1 MYARGGRSRATWGLP
16 VTDQHGRVI
25 GRIVG
30 REYRKLVTR
39 ADQMLHAPAGF
50 AFDAWAMDRLVLP
63 RVERL
68 VVDCR
73 VNGRR
78 YWVDV
83 ETFQR
88 TRIVINRGAGLQY
101 ALPLRYWHVAEGQEP
116 ATTAAPPPDD
126 GPVQQRLL

>member
-1 MYARGGRSRATWGLP
+1 
-16 VTDQHGRVI
+16 
-25 GRIVG
+25 
-30 REYRKLVTR
+30 
-39 ADQMLHAPAGF
+39 
-50 AFDAWAMDRLVLP
+50 MDRLVLP
-63 RVERL
+63 RVDRL

-101 ALPLRYWHVAEGQEP
+101 ALPLRYWHVAEGQER
-116 ATTAAPPPDD
+116 AATAAPPDE
-126 GPVQQRLL
+126 GPMQQRLL